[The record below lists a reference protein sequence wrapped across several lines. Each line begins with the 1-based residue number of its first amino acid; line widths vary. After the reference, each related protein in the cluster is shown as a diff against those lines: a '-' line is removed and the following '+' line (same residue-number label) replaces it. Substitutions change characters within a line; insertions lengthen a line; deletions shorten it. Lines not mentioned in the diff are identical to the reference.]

1 MTTTVLKADH
11 NWHIVCHIYLGGA
24 SGSADDVRSV
34 SSHIVQAAPLYLNCQ
49 LEDAISATYIT
60 LGPVLFTLWCKPF
73 VRIAT

>member
-60 LGPVLFTLWCKPF
+60 LGPVLFTL
-73 VRIAT
+73 